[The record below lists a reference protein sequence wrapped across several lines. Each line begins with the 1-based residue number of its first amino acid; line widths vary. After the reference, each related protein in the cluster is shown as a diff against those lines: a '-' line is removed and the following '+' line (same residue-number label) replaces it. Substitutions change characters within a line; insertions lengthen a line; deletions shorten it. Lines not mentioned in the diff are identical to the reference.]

1 MMNIHPLWLLCI
13 ITRLLII
20 VIVRNFYK
28 KYNLY
33 LVSILFI
40 IGSGF
45 IFKGITGSNMEKQVS
60 KVFWHETRYLHGLL
74 YLLSAYFVFI
84 KNIRIASL
92 VLLLD
97 IVFSLAYRFNLF
109 F

>member
-13 ITRLLII
+13 IVRLLVI
-20 VIVRNFYK
+20 VIVINFYK
-28 KYNLY
+28 KYNIY
-33 LVSILFI
+33 LASILFM
-40 IGSGF
+40 IGTGF
-45 IFKGITGSNMEKQVS
+45 MFKGITGSNMEKQVA

-84 KNIRIASL
+84 KNIRMTSL

-97 IVFSLAYRFNLF
+97 VVFSLMYRFNLF

>member
-1 MMNIHPLWLLCI
+1 MNIHPLWLLCI
-13 ITRLLII
+13 IVRLLVI
-20 VIVRNFYK
+20 VIVINFYK
-28 KYNLY
+28 KYNIY
-33 LVSILFI
+33 LASILFI
-40 IGSGF
+40 IGTGF
-45 IFKGITGSNMEKQVS
+45 MFKGITGSNMEKQVA

-84 KNIRIASL
+84 KNIRMTSL

-97 IVFSLAYRFNLF
+97 VVFSLMYRFNLF

>member
-1 MMNIHPLWLLCI
+1 MNIHPLWLLCI
-13 ITRLLII
+13 IVRLLVI
-20 VIVRNFYK
+20 VIVINFYK
-28 KYNLY
+28 KYNIY
-33 LVSILFI
+33 LASILFM
-40 IGSGF
+40 IGTGF
-45 IFKGITGSNMEKQVS
+45 MFKGITGSNMEKQVA

-84 KNIRIASL
+84 KNIRMTSL

-97 IVFSLAYRFNLF
+97 VVFSLMYRFNLF

>member
-1 MMNIHPLWLLCI
+1 MVKIHPLWLLCI
-13 ITRLLII
+13 IARIMII

-28 KYNLY
+28 EFNIY
-33 LVSILFI
+33 LAIILFMMS
-40 IGSGF
+40 SGF
-45 IFKGITGSNMEKQVS
+45 MFRGITGSNVEKQVA

-74 YLLSAYFVFI
+74 YLISAYFVFI
-84 KNIRIASL
+84 KNIKMASL

-97 IVFSLAYRFNLF
+97 IVFSLMYRFNLF

>member
-1 MMNIHPLWLLCI
+1 MNIHPLWLLCI